1 MIRGLIF
8 FLPRSMTFFA
18 GTFGDGDALWLEA
31 IEGLGIAFEKMKERA
46 AGVPGKL
53 FVFCQTTHTVQA
65 SIDTSS
71 PEKNA
76 NQSKDRRA
84 SSL

>member
-8 FLPRSMTFFA
+8 FPPQYDIFA
-18 GTFGDGDALWLEA
+18 GTLGDGDALWLEA

-46 AGVPGKL
+46 ARVPGKL

>member
-1 MIRGLIF
+1 MGINPPQYDL
-8 FLPRSMTFFA
+8 FA

-31 IEGLGIAFEKMKERA
+31 IEGLGIAYEKMKWRA
-46 AGVPGKL
+46 ARVPGKY
-53 FVFCQTTHTVQA
+53 FVFCQSTHTVQA

-76 NQSKDRRA
+76 NKDKDRRA